1 MISYKTKED
10 KEEEIFELLNPIVR
24 DWFRQKFKT
33 FSPPQKFA
41 ITEIHSRQNVLVSA
55 PTGTG
60 KTLCLFLSILNEL
73 IDSSQKGI
81 LQNKIYAVYTSPLKS
96 LNSDISL
103 NLKGPLEEMEKIARK
118 KFGIRISVRTGDTT
132 TAERQKMLKTPPHIL
147 ITTPESLSILLA
159 SPKFKDHLKNV
170 DFGIIDEVHS
180 LAENKRGTQ
189 LSLAF
194 ERLQYLSLGM
204 ARIGASAT
212 IEPLEEIAKF
222 VAGSKR
228 DCKIINTPLIKQLDL
243 KVLSPSS
250 DLIEEPF
257 GLMHQKMYE
266 LLDGLIQ
273 KHKTTL
279 IFTNTRSATERVVH
293 HLKDKFPKN
302 YTENIG
308 AHHGSLSKEHRLDI
322 EKRMRD
328 GKMKC
333 VVSST
338 SLELGL
344 DIGYIDLVILL
355 GSPKSVARFVQRIGR
370 SCHQLNATI
379 KGRVIV
385 LDRDDLIECSVMAK
399 NALENKIDKIH
410 IPKNSLDVLAQEIY
424 GMANQQIW
432 EEKELFK
439 LIKNSYCYEDLS
451 KKDFDDVLSYLDG
464 SYTSLE
470 DRHVYAK
477 IWRNEGKIGKKGK
490 LSRVIY
496 MTNIGTIPDETA
508 VTVKIGERKIGYI
521 EEAFLER
528 LKRNDLFV
536 LGGQVYQFLFARGMV
551 AQVQASPGRP
561 PTVPA
566 WFSEMLPLS
575 FDLAND
581 IGKFRR
587 LIEQK
592 FENKKSKDEMIDFIS
607 EYLYTNRQTST
618 AIYNYMKEQYD
629 YCKHIP
635 NDKKIL
641 IEQFKDER
649 GNKKIIFHTM
659 FGRRVND
666 CLSRAVAFAISRLEH
681 KDVEI
686 GINDNGFYISSSK
699 PINALRALQAL
710 KSKELR
716 KILEQAI
723 EKTEIFRRRFR
734 HCATRSLMILRQYK
748 GRKKRVGRQQ
758 VSSMILMSALKR
770 ISDDFSILKEAR
782 REVLED
788 LMDIKNSKLILK
800 QIEEKKIKI
809 VSVSGK
815 IPSPFAFNLV
825 LQGHID
831 FMKMEDKVE
840 FLRRMHQLVLAKIG
854 QEHKIEE

>member
-180 LAENKRGTQ
+180 LEENKRGTQ

-770 ISDDFSILKEAR
+770 ISDDFSILKEAK

-788 LMDIKNSKLILK
+788 LMDVDHTIDILK
-800 QIEEKKIKI
+800 NIEDGKIELKAI
-809 VSVSGK
+809 FTE
-815 IPSPFAFNLV
+815 IPSPFSFNLILQAHLDV
-825 LQGHID
+825 LKI
-831 FMKMEDKVE
+831 EDKIE
-840 FLRRMHQLVLAKIG
+840 FLKRMHSQVLAKISLN
-854 QEHKIEE
+854 K